1 MIKDIFYNYKM
12 KYLKYIILIKSGNF
26 YIALADDAKILNNVL
41 GYQIKEFSNTVKVGF
56 PLISL
61 NKVIDKL
68 DSLKINYIVIDN
80 NVSLKR
86 KFNKNN
92 YDKFLIKRS
101 NKSRIDDIN
110 QKLLDMKN
118 TNIDLLLTKIEG
130 LLWKIIY

>member
-1 MIKDIFYNYKM
+1 MIKDFFYNYKM

>member
-1 MIKDIFYNYKM
+1 MIKDIFYTYKM

-41 GYQIKEFSNTVKVGF
+41 GYQIKEFSNTAKVGF
-56 PLISL
+56 PIISL

-68 DSLKINYIVIDN
+68 DSLKINYMVIDN

-101 NKSRIDDIN
+101 NKSRISDIN
-110 QKLLDMKN
+110 QKLLNMEDG
-118 TNIDLLLTKIEG
+118 NIDILLTKIEG
-130 LLWKIIY
+130 LI

>member
-26 YIALADDAKILNNVL
+26 YIALGDDAKILNNIL
-41 GYQIKEFSNTVKVGF
+41 GYQIKEFSNTIKIGF
-56 PLISL
+56 PIISL

-68 DSLKINYIVIDN
+68 DTLKVNYMVIDKEII
-80 NVSLKR
+80 LKK

-92 YDKFLIKRS
+92 YNKHLIKRS
-101 NKSRIDDIN
+101 NEDRIEDIN
-110 QKLLDMKN
+110 LKLLDMKN

-130 LLWKIIY
+130 LL

>member
-26 YIALADDAKILNNVL
+26 YIALGDDAKILNNVL
-41 GYQIKEFSNTVKVGF
+41 GYQIKEFSNTIKIGF
-56 PLISL
+56 PIISL

-68 DSLKINYIVIDN
+68 DSLKINYIVIDKEII
-80 NVSLKR
+80 LKN

-92 YDKFLIKRS
+92 YNKHLIKRS
-101 NKSRIDDIN
+101 NEDRIEDIN
-110 QKLLDMKN
+110 LKLLDMKN

-130 LLWKIIY
+130 LL

>member
-41 GYQIKEFSNTVKVGF
+41 GYQIKEFSNTIKVGF
-56 PLISL
+56 PLIGL

>member
-26 YIALADDAKILNNVL
+26 YIALANDAKILNNVL
-41 GYQIKEFSNTVKVGF
+41 GYQIKEFSNTVKIGF

-68 DSLKINYIVIDN
+68 DSLKINYMVIDN

-101 NKSRIDDIN
+101 NKSRISDIN
-110 QKLLDMKN
+110 QKLLDMEDS
-118 TNIDLLLTKIEG
+118 NIDILLTKIEG
-130 LLWKIIY
+130 LIWRIIC

>member
-1 MIKDIFYNYKM
+1 M
-12 KYLKYIILIKSGNF
+12 
-26 YIALADDAKILNNVL
+26 ADDAKILNNVL

-56 PLISL
+56 PIISL

-68 DSLKINYIVIDN
+68 DSLKINYMVIDN

-101 NKSRIDDIN
+101 NKSRISDIN
-110 QKLLDMKN
+110 QKLLNMEDG
-118 TNIDLLLTKIEG
+118 NIDILLTKIEG
-130 LLWKIIY
+130 LYER

>member
-1 MIKDIFYNYKM
+1 MIKDIFYTYKM

-56 PLISL
+56 PIISL

-68 DSLKINYIVIDN
+68 DLLKINYMVIDN

-92 YDKFLIKRS
+92 WQIF
-101 NKSRIDDIN
+101 N
-110 QKLLDMKN
+110 
-118 TNIDLLLTKIEG
+118 
-130 LLWKIIY
+130 

>member
-26 YIALADDAKILNNVL
+26 YIALGDDAKILNNVL
-41 GYQIKEFSNTVKVGF
+41 GYQIKEFSNTIKIGF
-56 PLISL
+56 PIISL

-68 DSLKINYIVIDN
+68 DSLKINYIVIDKEII
-80 NVSLKR
+80 LKN

-92 YDKFLIKRS
+92 YNKHLIKRS
-101 NKSRIDDIN
+101 NEDRIEDIN
-110 QKLLDMKN
+110 LKLLDMKN

>member
-1 MIKDIFYNYKM
+1 MIKDIFYTYKM

-56 PLISL
+56 PIISL

-68 DSLKINYIVIDN
+68 DSLKINYMVIDN

-86 KFNKNN
+86 KFNKNH

-101 NKSRIDDIN
+101 NKSRISDIN
-110 QKLLDMKN
+110 QKLLNMEDG
-118 TNIDLLLTKIEG
+118 NIDILLTKIEG
-130 LLWKIIY
+130 LIWKIIY